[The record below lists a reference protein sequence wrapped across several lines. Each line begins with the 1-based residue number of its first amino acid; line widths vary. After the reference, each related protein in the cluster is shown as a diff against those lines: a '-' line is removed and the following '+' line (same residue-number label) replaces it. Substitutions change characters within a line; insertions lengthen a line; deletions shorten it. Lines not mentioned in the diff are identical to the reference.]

1 MKIREMVGQLFVFG
15 FSGSKF
21 SPELKRTLRNFH
33 PGGLILFSENYE
45 NPEQLSELVAE
56 VNQGRK
62 EFPLFFLADQ
72 EGGAVNRLS
81 RPFSHFPG
89 NGVFGLLEPRPL
101 KEASPETPGGKKK
114 AKPRREAEITARS
127 IPDFTEHDRMVRKAV
142 KLAYLQGEVQAREL
156 RAVGVGWNLS
166 PVLDLKN
173 AQSKVLE
180 GRCFGK
186 TSEWVSEIGL
196 AFIAGLQDNGVLACG
211 KHFPGHGATAE
222 DSHYCLPRVKLPAE
236 TVLRDHL
243 RPFVRTIFNGLK
255 TLMPAHVIYPGL
267 DSSVP
272 ATLSPRI
279 IGGMLR
285 KAFGFN
291 GLVITDDL
299 GMNAIKKD
307 FGVGPAACLAF
318 QAGVDILM
326 VAKKPDEQ
334 EEAFEA
340 VIKAVERGE
349 IEEERL
355 RVSLQR
361 ISRQKKSHQ
370 VFLPLD
376 PKERKKILGS
386 KEHKKAV
393 RDLNSLAGGSSAKK
407 QVMGER

>member
-15 FSGSKF
+15 FSGGQVSA
-21 SPELKRTLRNFH
+21 ELKRALRNFQ

-45 NPEQLSELVAE
+45 NPEQLAGLVSE
-56 VNQGRK
+56 VNRGRK
-62 EFPLFFLADQ
+62 EFPLFFLVDQ
-72 EGGAVNRLS
+72 EGGNVNRLT

-89 NGVFGLLEPRPL
+89 NGAFVSLEPPRPL
-101 KEASPETPGGKKK
+101 KEPSPPAPAEKRKTRARPE
-114 AKPRREAEITARS
+114 PEITARS
-127 IPDFTEHDRMVRKAV
+127 IPDFSGYDRLVRKAV

-156 RAVGVGWNLS
+156 RSVGVGWNLA

-173 AQSKVLE
+173 IQSKVLA
-180 GRCFGK
+180 GRCFGES
-186 TSEWVSEIGL
+186 SEWVSEIGL
-196 AFIAGLQDNGVLACG
+196 AFIAGLQDNGILACG
-211 KHFPGHGATAE
+211 KHFPGHGATGE
-222 DSHYCLPRVKLPAE
+222 DSHHCLPRVKLPAE

-243 RPFVRTIFNGLK
+243 RPFVRSISNGLK

-267 DSSVP
+267 DSSLP

-285 KAFGFN
+285 QAFGFD

-299 GMNAIKKD
+299 SMSAVKKD
-307 FGVGPAACLAF
+307 FGVGPAACRAF

-326 VAKKPDEQ
+326 VAKNPDEQ
-334 EEAFEA
+334 SEAFEA
-340 VIKAVERGE
+340 VVKAVEGGK
-349 IEEERL
+349 IDEERL
-355 RVSLQR
+355 RISLQR
-361 ISRQKKSHQ
+361 ISRVKKSHQ

-393 RDLNSLAGGSSAKK
+393 RDLNSLTK
-407 QVMGER
+407 